1 MSAHTAAPHPFRR
14 PHGGESNSHAH
25 VPAWAVLAVACV
37 AQFMVVLDISIVN
50 VALPSIAKPVSQHGL
65 GLDRAQLQWIVNAY
79 ALAFAGFLLFGGRAG
94 DLFGRKKIFL
104 VGLGIFTL
112 ASLVGGFSQNAAM
125 IEISRAVQ
133 GLGGGILAPSTLSLL
148 TTTYT
153 DHRARAR
160 ALGVWSATAGSGGA
174 FGALAG
180 GVLTDL
186 VSWRWVLF
194 VNVPIGVV
202 LFVGAVI
209 ALRESRGQVRNIW
222 GLDIPGTV
230 TVTSGLAVLVY
241 AIVSTNTHPWGS
253 TRTLATLGV
262 AAALLIAFVVIE
274 KFTSQ
279 PMVPLRIFKMRALSS
294 ANGIAVAVGAA
305 MFSMFFF
312 LSLYMQDVLNY
323 SPLAAGLAFLPG
335 ALLIIAGATISSRLV
350 SHVGPRRLL
359 VIGGLLSAIALWWL
373 SRLPSSGSYA
383 VHVLPPLMLVCFGM
397 GMSMV
402 PMTVAATSGVDRS
415 EAGLASGLLNTT
427 RQVGGALGL
436 AVLGTIAT
444 DHSNALLGKHLAP
457 AVAAT
462 SGFDRAFVV
471 ASFVALAG
479 ALLALTLPSRSS
491 HVAAVEQSARDH
503 AQPRDHAQ
511 APERSSP
518 APSGTAEQQQ
528 AEPAIFE

>member
-1 MSAHTAAPHPFRR
+1 MSTSNQAQVPASAPARAP
-14 PHGGESNSHAH
+14 SHAHPH
-25 VPAWAVLAVACV
+25 VPAWAVLAIACV

-50 VALPSIAKPVSQHGL
+50 VALPSIAKPVSAHGL
-65 GLDRAQLQWIVNAY
+65 GLDRSQLQWIVNAY
-79 ALAFAGFLLFGGRAG
+79 ALTFAGFLLFGGRAG
-94 DLFGRKKIFL
+94 DLFGRKRIFL
-104 VGLGIFTL
+104 VGLGIFTV

-160 ALGVWSATAGSGGA
+160 ALGIWSATAGSGGA

-194 VNVPIGVV
+194 VNVPIGVL
-202 LFVGAVI
+202 LFTAAAL
-209 ALRESRGQVRNIW
+209 ALRESRGLVRNIW

-230 TVTSGLAVLVY
+230 TVTGGLAVLVY
-241 AIVSTNTHPWGS
+241 AIVTTDVHPWS
-253 TRTLATLGV
+253 SVHTLATLGIGV
-262 AAALLIAFVVIE
+262 ALLVAFVVIE
-274 KFTSQ
+274 KFSSQ
-279 PMVPLRIFKMRALSS
+279 PLVPLRIFRMRALSS
-294 ANGIAVAVGAA
+294 ANGIAIAVGAA
-305 MFSMFFF
+305 MFTMFFF
-312 LSLYMQDVLNY
+312 LSLYMQDVLGY
-323 SPLAAGLAFLPG
+323 SPLVAGLAFLPG
-335 ALLIIAGATISSRLV
+335 AALIIAGATISSKLV

-359 VIGGLLSAIALWWL
+359 VIGGLMSAAALWWFA
-373 SRLPSSGSYA
+373 RLPSSGNYA
-383 VHVLPPLMLVCFGM
+383 VHVLAPLVIVCFGM

-436 AVLGTIAT
+436 AALATIAT
-444 DHSNALLGKHLAP
+444 DHTNALLARHQP
-457 AVAAT
+457 MAAATT

-471 ASFVALAG
+471 AGFISLLG
-479 ALLALTLPSRSS
+479 ALLALTLPSRAT
-491 HVAAVEQSARDH
+491 HVAAVELSAREHAGPAMAGGTVEHADGDELARAE
-503 AQPRDHAQ
+503 AQP
-511 APERSSP
+511 
-518 APSGTAEQQQ
+518 SGE
-528 AEPAIFE
+528 

>member
-1 MSAHTAAPHPFRR
+1 MSVATSPSSAHGH
-14 PHGGESNSHAH
+14 ESNSHAH
-25 VPAWAVLAVACV
+25 VPAWAVLAIACV

-50 VALPSIAKPVSQHGL
+50 VALPSIAKPTSQHGL
-65 GLDRAQLQWIVNAY
+65 GLNHDQLQWIVNAY

-104 VGLGIFTL
+104 VGLSVFTL
-112 ASLVGGFSQNAAM
+112 ASLVGGFAQNAAM

-202 LFVGAVI
+202 LFVAAVI
-209 ALRESRGQVRNIW
+209 ALRESRGQVRSIW

-230 TVTSGLAVLVY
+230 TVTAGLAVLVY

-253 TRTLATLGV
+253 ARTLITLGIAV
-262 AAALLIAFVVIE
+262 ALLVSFVVIE
-274 KFTSQ
+274 RFTAQ

-294 ANGIAVAVGAA
+294 ANGIAIAVGAA

-312 LSLYMQDVLNY
+312 LSLYMQDVLGY
-323 SPLAAGLAFLPG
+323 SALVAGVAFLPG
-335 ALLIIAGATISSRLV
+335 ALFIIGGATISSRLV

-359 VIGGLLSAIALWWL
+359 VIGGLLATAVLWWF
-373 SRLPSSGSYA
+373 SRLPSSGNYG
-383 VHVLPPLMLVCFGM
+383 VHVLGPMILVCFGL
-397 GMSMV
+397 GLSMV
-402 PMTVAATSGVDRS
+402 PLTVAATSGVDRS

-436 AVLGTIAT
+436 AALSTIAT
-444 DHSNALLGKHLAP
+444 DRSNALLGHHVA
-457 AVAAT
+457 AAAAAT

-471 ASFVALAG
+471 CGFIALAG
-479 ALLALTLPSRSS
+479 ALLALTLPSRSA
-491 HVAAVEQSARDH
+491 HVAAVEQSAREH
-503 AQPRDHAQ
+503 
-511 APERSSP
+511 
-518 APSGTAEQQQ
+518 APSPVSVE
-528 AEPAIFE
+528 

>member
-1 MSAHTAAPHPFRR
+1 MSTTQSYSGSSREKADQSHT
-14 PHGGESNSHAH
+14 HAH
-25 VPAWAVLAVACV
+25 IPAWAVLAIACV

-50 VALPSIAKPVSQHGL
+50 VALPSIAKPTSQHGL
-65 GLDRAQLQWIVNAY
+65 GLNHDQLQWVVNAY

-94 DLFGRKKIFL
+94 DLFGRKKVFL
-104 VGLGIFTL
+104 FGLSVFTL

-133 GLGGGILAPSTLSLL
+133 GFGGGILAPSTLSLL

-194 VNVPIGVV
+194 VNVPIGAA
-202 LFVGAVI
+202 LFAAAAI
-209 ALRESRGQVRNIW
+209 ALRESRADALPSGVRGIRS
-222 GLDIPGTV
+222 LDLPGTV
-230 TVTSGLAVLVY
+230 TVTAGLAILVY
-241 AIVSTNTHPWGS
+241 AIVGTNTHPWGS
-253 TRTLATLGV
+253 ARTLATLAIAV
-262 AAALLIAFVVIE
+262 ALLITFVVIE
-274 KFTSQ
+274 RFAQ
-279 PMVPLRIFKMRALSS
+279 RPMVPLRIFKLRALSS
-294 ANGIAVAVGAA
+294 ANGIAIAIGAA

-312 LSLYMQDVLNY
+312 LSLYMQDVLRY
-323 SPLAAGLAFLPG
+323 SALVAGVAFLPG
-335 ALLIIAGATISSRLV
+335 ALLIIGGATLSSRLV

-359 VIGGLLSAIALWWL
+359 VIGGLLSAGALWWF
-373 SRLPSSGSYA
+373 SRLPASGNYA
-383 VHVLPPLMLVCFGM
+383 EHLLVPMMLVCFGM

-402 PMTVAATSGVDRS
+402 PLTVAATSGVDRS

-436 AVLGTIAT
+436 AALSTIAT
-444 DHSNALLGKHLAP
+444 DRSSGLLAHHVGA
-457 AVAAT
+457 AAAAT

-471 ASFVALAG
+471 CGFIALAG
-479 ALLALTLPSRSS
+479 ALLALTLPSRAS
-491 HVAAVEQSARDH
+491 HVAAVRQSA
-503 AQPRDHAQ
+503 
-511 APERSSP
+511 
-518 APSGTAEQQQ
+518 AEHGEHPTPV
-528 AEPAIFE
+528 AVD